1 MMKLEIIIGSYQE
14 LKQNCDLVRYSVFV
28 QEQNVPENIEMD
40 DRDPL
45 CRHIVIEID
54 YTPIATGRIDIAKEG
69 KIGRVA
75 VIKDYRNKGYG
86 SLIVHK
92 LEKIAQEEGLTSVW
106 LNAQKPSINFYQRL
120 GYQVISDEFIEANIV
135 HQKMSKKLLQNQAQ
149 IMTKIS

>member
-1 MMKLEIIIGSYQE
+1 MMKLEILIGSYQE

-28 QEQNVPENIEMD
+28 QEQNVPENIEID
-40 DRDPL
+40 DRDHL
-45 CRHIVIEID
+45 CRHIIIKIKSN
-54 YTPIATGRIDIAKEG
+54 PIATGRIDIAKEG

-92 LEKIAQEEGLTSVW
+92 LEEIAQEEGLTSVW

-120 GYQVISDEFIEANIV
+120 GYQIISDEFIEANIV
-135 HQKMSKKLLQNQAQ
+135 HQKMSKK
-149 IMTKIS
+149 ITRKSSPDHD